1 MTGHA
6 KNRSAQ
12 RLSSGVPAA
21 WQGAICVR
29 RRFYRGEMA
38 ILRDSI
44 TQQNQNGLFAQTKK
58 SVLLGPAQSER
69 RCGFASALSTRH
81 TSFRS

>member
-29 RRFYRGEMA
+29 RRLYRREMA

-44 TQQNQNGLFAQTKK
+44 TQQNQNGLFAPTKN
-58 SVLLGPAQSER
+58 SVLLGARSI
-69 RCGFASALSTRH
+69 GAALWI
-81 TSFRS
+81 

>member
-29 RRFYRGEMA
+29 RRLYRREMA

-44 TQQNQNGLFAQTKK
+44 TQQNQNGLFAPTKN

-69 RCGFASALSTRH
+69 RCGFDGALSMHH
-81 TSFRS
+81 TIFQS